1 MAAFVSPISASS
13 QRTSLK
19 FSRPLPARSCSSALE
34 LHLERVLGVWI
45 LSQDDVREVQRV
57 KGAVRV
63 EVRSGGS
70 QESRGTAGQIGELVP
85 NGRRRNVVEL
95 RGRLVAKPA
104 DMSSQTART
113 IHGTLP

>member
-1 MAAFVSPISASS
+1 M
-13 QRTSLK
+13 
-19 FSRPLPARSCSSALE
+19 
-34 LHLERVLGVWI
+34 
-45 LSQDDVREVQRV
+45 QRV

-95 RGRLVAKPA
+95 RGGLVAKPA
-104 DMSSQTART
+104 DMFLPDGANDPRDPTV
-113 IHGTLP
+113 TLGKI